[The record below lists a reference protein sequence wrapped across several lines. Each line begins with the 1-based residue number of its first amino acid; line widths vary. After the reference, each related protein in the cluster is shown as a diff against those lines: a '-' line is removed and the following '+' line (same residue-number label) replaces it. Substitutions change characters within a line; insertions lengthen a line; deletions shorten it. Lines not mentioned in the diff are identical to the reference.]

1 MISGPTTRSLPLPPG
16 QPWHAVAPMPS
27 RRHRDLVARRPKPML
42 LSPLRADEPY
52 RTALCW
58 AVVAAGAGALATL
71 ATLALRFAGAL

>member
-1 MISGPTTRSLPLPPG
+1 MISGPITSSLPLPPG

-42 LSPLRADEPY
+42 LSPLRADE

-71 ATLALRFAGAL
+71 AALALRFASAL